1 MIDINDIIKA
11 TGLQRPFIYRCL
23 REMKEILNP
32 YISTGKNNRKLFNEE
47 ILIFF
52 DRIKQDKEQG
62 ITIPTIRKKLLNDLD
77 QLTNKTSQTAP
88 NQIDKKQEESFH
100 QNDSEMFTS
109 LQTTQKQ
116 LHQSEMEK
124 REMEYQLNSIKKEL
138 KLLPAPDQIKTIL
151 NIVYELEDKSK
162 PKFLEGRS
170 VKRLFKDLKN
180 LLIQGE

>member
-32 YISTGKNNRKLFNEE
+32 YITTGKNNRKLFSEE

-52 DRIKQDKEQG
+52 DRIKQFKEQG
-62 ITIPTIRKKLLNDLD
+62 ITIPTIRKKLLND
-77 QLTNKTSQTAP
+77 TSQTAP
-88 NQIDKKQEESFH
+88 NQIDKKQDETFH
-100 QNDSEMFTS
+100 QNDSEMFNS
-109 LQTTQKQ
+109 LQATQKR
-116 LHQSEMEK
+116 LHQSELEK
-124 REMEYQLNSIKKEL
+124 KELEYNLSLIKKDL
-138 KLLPAPDQIKTIL
+138 KLLPAPNQIKQIL
-151 NIVYELEDKSK
+151 NMVYELEDKSK
-162 PKFLEGRS
+162 AKFLEGRA